1 MSVPK
6 VVVKL
11 VLTCGYTA
19 GSGVLG
25 QRLYTCEGLS
35 GDLGMGIRG
44 KPEKVLKEKRSKK
57 RQIRQRE
64 GCSWG
69 QEEVRREKYGI
80 CSKR

>member
-1 MSVPK
+1 MSVSK

-25 QRLYTCEGLS
+25 QRLYTCEVMS

-44 KPEKVLKEKRSKK
+44 KPEKVLKGKRVKEETNRAKRRLFMGTRRSK
-57 RQIRQRE
+57 E
-64 GCSWG
+64 GEMWDMF
-69 QEEVRREKYGI
+69 
-80 CSKR
+80 